1 MTARLPLPYGSRI
14 KRDASVSARF
24 DGRELPA
31 LEGDTVASALVASG
45 QWVISRSF
53 KYHRPRGP
61 LTMAGHD
68 ANTLVQTPAAPNR
81 LADELPITDYP
92 ETTAQNI
99 SGTLMA
105 DRNAIID
112 WFGRF
117 LPVGFYYRAFYKPFG
132 VWHWWERM
140 IRKAAGLGVAN
151 LSATARYQDKQYVF
165 CHVAVVGA
173 AQAVHAGAREAHAE
187 ALHGQGD
194 VLLRDARDAQPDH
207 GHHGH
212 PALPPDKQPPVQPG
226 GVR

>member
-1 MTARLPLPYGSRI
+1 MTERLPLPYGSRI
-14 KRDASVSARF
+14 KRDAPVSARF

-81 LADELPITDYP
+81 LADELPITHYP

-99 SGTLMA
+99 SGSLMA

-151 LSATARYQDKQYVF
+151 LSATPRYQDKQ
-165 CHVAVVGA
+165 
-173 AQAVHAGAREAHAE
+173 
-187 ALHGQGD
+187 
-194 VLLRDARDAQPDH
+194 
-207 GHHGH
+207 
-212 PALPPDKQPPVQPG
+212 
-226 GVR
+226 